1 MTIHVALEHRTCYE
15 FDRSVGL
22 SPHVVRLRPAPHTRT
37 PILSYSLK
45 VEPAGHFLNWQ
56 QDPFGNYLARLV
68 FPEKVRKLDITVD
81 LVAELTPVNPF
92 DFFLEPEVEQY
103 PFTYEDTL
111 AHELAPYLVSEE
123 PGPLLAE
130 WLASVDISTTPTN
143 DFLVMLNQRVC
154 TDISY
159 STRMEPG
166 VQTPE
171 ETLRRRIG
179 SCRDS
184 AWLLV
189 TILRRLGLAARFASG
204 YLVQLVADQKPLEGP
219 SGPIADFTDLHAWT
233 EVYLPGAGWI
243 GMDPTSGLFA
253 SEGHIPLACS
263 PDPSSAAPVTGA
275 MDEAEV
281 EFSHSNVVRR
291 IYESPRVTLP
301 YSDAQWSAI
310 DQLGRAVDVDLAAG
324 DVRLTQGGEPTFVS
338 VSDMESPEWT
348 IAPDGPNKR
357 AMAYKLT
364 KKLAQRFAP
373 GGLLHFGQGK
383 WYPGEELPRWQ
394 MEILWRTDGVP
405 LWRDHSLLASPW
417 PDPDAKVGQSL
428 WQANPA
434 KTDTA
439 ATAATNGTLPGGPES
454 NGKAKTTSRAGSPES
469 ARDLMHTIADRLGIP
484 PRYCLPTYE
493 DPLDR
498 LVAEALLP
506 DGSPPEH
513 DVDPTDPELADARKR
528 ARLLA
533 ELDANKGDPV
543 GWTLFVHPVSGAV
556 GERTRWGTTAWA
568 LRRGHLM
575 LRPGDSPLGLRLP
588 LSSLNWSTPPPTF
601 ERSTFEQREPLPPLP
616 TRWAHTRNGV
626 TPKPPRP
633 ATAAASKPA
642 PPVPPGQDPASAV
655 VTPSGQAP
663 YSALCVQVRNGRA
676 HVFLPPLQYLEHAV
690 ELLAAIEESAAAT
703 DTPVVLEGYPLPND
717 PRLTRLVV
725 GADPG
730 VIEVNMHPSAN
741 WPQLVEITEG
751 LYEDA
756 HQCSLGTEK
765 FDVDGLHTGTGGG
778 NHVTLGGATPADSPL
793 LRRPDLLRSLITFWQ
808 HHPSLSYLF
817 SGRFIG
823 PTSQSP
829 RVDEG
834 RGETLYELEI
844 AFAEL
849 ERAQRNAGNHPDQQG
864 LYGLGGQTPAWIP
877 DRLLRHLLTD
887 ITGNT
892 HRAEFCIDK
901 LYAPGSERG
910 RLGLLELRAFE
921 MPPHARMGLVQA
933 LLVRAL
939 VARFWKTPYAM
950 PLVRWGTELHDRFL
964 LPAYVAADVAE
975 VTADLRRHG
984 YQFEQEWLAPFLE
997 FRFPLIG
1004 KVEVASVGGAVGL
1017 ELRTAIEPWPV
1028 LGEEVAANGPARYV
1042 DSSVERLQV
1051 LVTGMTAGRHL
1062 VTCNGVPIPLRPTGT
1077 PGESVAGVRYRAWQ
1091 PFSALHPTI
1100 GIHAPLVFD
1109 LVDTWNGQSLGGC
1122 TYHVTHPG
1130 GRGYDDFPVN
1140 AGAAAARRASRFSP
1154 LGHTPG
1160 PIEVSAPVSVVGQDE
1175 YPHTVDLRRVP
1186 FRAMR

>member
-1 MTIHVALEHRTCYE
+1 MTIHVALEHKTCYE
-15 FDRSVGL
+15 FDRSVQL
-22 SPHVVRLRPAPHTRT
+22 LPHVVRLRPAPHCRT
-37 PILSYSLK
+37 PVLSYSLK

-81 LVAELTPVNPF
+81 LVAELTPINPF
-92 DFFLEPEVEQY
+92 DFFLEEGFEHF
-103 PFTYEDTL
+103 PFAYDETL

-130 WLASVDISTTPTN
+130 WLAGVDNSRTPTN
-143 DFLVMLNQRVC
+143 DFLVELNQRVC
-154 TDISY
+154 RDIAY

-166 VQTPE
+166 VQAPE
-171 ETLRRRIG
+171 ETLNRGIG

-219 SGPIADFTDLHAWT
+219 SGPTADFTDLHAWT
-233 EVYLPGAGWI
+233 EVYMPGAGWI

-253 SEGHIPLACS
+253 GEGHIPLACS

-275 MDEAEV
+275 MDAAEV
-281 EFSHSNVVRR
+281 EFSHSNTVRR

-301 YSDAQWSAI
+301 YSDGQWADI
-310 DQLGRAVDVDLAAG
+310 DALGRAVDVELAAG

-348 IAPDGPNKR
+348 IAPDGPSKR

-364 KKLAQRFAP
+364 KKLAQRYAP
-373 GGLLHFGQGK
+373 GGLVHFGQGK

-394 MEILWRTDGVP
+394 MEILWRTDGGA
-405 LWRDHSLLASPW
+405 LWRDRSLLASPW
-417 PDPDAKVGQSL
+417 PDPDARAGQSL

-434 KTDTA
+434 GPTA
-439 ATAATNGTLPGGPES
+439 AEAEAGAARATANGS
-454 NGKAKTTSRAGSPES
+454 GKARPGSPEN
-469 ARDLMHTIADRLGIP
+469 ARDLMHTIAGRLGID

-506 DGSPPEH
+506 DGAPPEH
-513 DVDPTDPELADARKR
+513 DIDPTDPELGEAAKR

-533 ELDANKGDPV
+533 ELDANRGDPV
-543 GWTLFVHPVSGAV
+543 GWTLFVHPVFGMP
-556 GERTRWGTTAWA
+556 GERTRWGTTQWA

-588 LSSLNWSTPPPTF
+588 LSSLNWFTPPPDM
-601 ERSTFEQREPLPPLP
+601 ERSTFEPREPLPALP
-616 TRWAHTRNGV
+616 GRWAHARNGR
-626 TPKPPRP
+626 PPTLP
-633 ATAAASKPA
+633 PA
-642 PPVPPGQDPASAV
+642 PPVPPGQASTSSV

-663 YSALCVQVRNGRA
+663 YSALCVQIRNGRA

-690 ELLAAIEESAAAT
+690 ELLAAIEDAAAAT
-703 DTPVVLEGYPLPND
+703 DTPVVLEGYPLPQD

-730 VIEVNMHPSAN
+730 VIEVNVHPSAS

-756 HQCSLGTEK
+756 RECGLGTEK

-778 NHVTLGGATPADSPL
+778 NHVTIGGPTPADSPL

-834 RGETLYELEI
+834 RNETLYELEI

-849 ERAQRNAGNHPDQQG
+849 ERAQRNAGAHPDQQG
-864 LYGLGGQTPAWIP
+864 LYGLAAQTPSWIP

-939 VARFWKTPYAM
+939 VARFWKQPYAM

-984 YQFEQEWLAPFLE
+984 YRFEQEWLAPFLE

-1004 KVEVASVGGAVGL
+1004 KVEVAGVEL

-1051 LVTGMTAGRHL
+1051 LVTGITSGRHL
-1062 VTCNGVPIPLRPTGT
+1062 VTCNGVPVPLRPTGT
-1077 PGESVAGVRYRAWQ
+1077 PGEAVAGVRYRAWQ

-1160 PIEVSAPVSVVGQDE
+1160 PIEVSAQLARSMWMDGVDE

>member
-1 MTIHVALEHRTCYE
+1 MTIHVALEHKTCYE
-15 FDRSVGL
+15 FDRSVRL
-22 SPHVVRLRPAPHTRT
+22 APHVVRLRPAPHCRT

-45 VEPAGHFLNWQ
+45 VEPGGHFLNWQ

-81 LVAELTPVNPF
+81 LVAELMPINPF
-92 DFFLEPEVEQY
+92 DFFLEDSVEHY
-103 PFTYEDTL
+103 PFTYEQTL
-111 AHELAPYLVSEE
+111 AHELAPYLVSQE
-123 PGPLLAE
+123 PGPLLTE
-130 WLASVDISTTPTN
+130 WLKGVNVSKTPTN
-143 DFLVMLNQRVC
+143 DFLVALNQRVC
-154 TDISY
+154 ADIGY

-166 VQTPE
+166 VQTPQ
-171 ETLRRRIG
+171 ETLERRIG

-189 TILRRLGLAARFASG
+189 TMLRRLGLAARFVSG

-219 SGPIADFTDLHAWT
+219 SGPSADFTDLHAWT
-233 EVYLPGAGWI
+233 EVYLPGAGWV

-253 SEGHIPLACS
+253 GEGHIPLACS

-275 MDEAEV
+275 MDAAEV
-281 EFSHSNVVRR
+281 EFSHSNTVRR

-301 YSDAQWSAI
+301 YSEGQWADIDA
-310 DQLGRAVDVDLAAG
+310 LGRAVDVALAAG

-338 VSDMESPEWT
+338 VSDMQSPQWT
-348 IAPDGPNKR
+348 TAPDGPDKR
-357 AMAYKLT
+357 AMAVKLT
-364 KKLAQRFAP
+364 KKLADRYAP

-394 MEILWRTDGVP
+394 MEILWRTDGEA
-405 LWRDHSLLASPW
+405 LWREHSLLASPW
-417 PDPDAKVGQSL
+417 PDPNSRPGQNL
-428 WQANPA
+428 WQANPTGPA
-434 KTDTA
+434 PAETPETPETA
-439 ATAATNGTLPGGPES
+439 ETNGKTNGTGRL
-454 NGKAKTTSRAGSPES
+454 ATTEN
-469 ARDLMHTIADRLGIP
+469 ARDLMHTIAARLGIE

-493 DPLDR
+493 DPLER

-506 DGSPPEH
+506 DGAPPEPNI
-513 DVDPTDPELADARKR
+513 DPADPDLGDAHKR
-528 ARLLA
+528 AQLLA
-533 ELDANKGDPV
+533 ELDANQGDPA
-543 GWTLFVHPVSGAV
+543 GWTLFVHPVFGTPD
-556 GERTRWGTTAWA
+556 ERTRWGTTQWA
-568 LRRGHLM
+568 LRRGQLM

-588 LSSLNWSTPPPTF
+588 LSSLNWFTPPPVM
-601 ERSTFEQREPLPPLP
+601 ERSTFEPREPLAALP
-616 TRWAHTRNGV
+616 GRRTHTRNGS
-626 TPKPPRP
+626 P
-633 ATAAASKPA
+633 PA
-642 PPVPPGQDPASAV
+642 PPLPPGQASTSSV
-655 VTPSGQAP
+655 VTPSGPAP
-663 YSALCVQVRNGRA
+663 YSALCVQIRNGRA

-690 ELLAAIEESAAAT
+690 ELLAAIEDSAAAT
-703 DTPVVLEGYPLPND
+703 DTPVVLEGYPLPPD
-717 PRLTRLVV
+717 PRLSRLVV

-730 VIEVNMHPSAN
+730 VIEVNVHPAAS

-756 HQCSLGTEK
+756 RQCGLGTEK
-765 FDVDGLHTGTGGG
+765 FDIDGQHTGTGGG

-834 RGETLYELEI
+834 RNETLYELEI

-849 ERAQRNAGNHPDQQG
+849 DRAQRNAGAHPDQQG
-864 LYGLGGQTPAWIP
+864 PHGPGAQTPAWIP

-939 VARFWKTPYAM
+939 VARFWKTPYTKA
-950 PLVRWGTELHDRFL
+950 LVRWGTELHDRFL
-964 LPAYVAADVAE
+964 LPAYVATDVAE
-975 VTADLRRHG
+975 VSADLRRHG
-984 YQFEQEWLAPFLE
+984 YQFEQQWLAPFLE

-1004 KVEVASVGGAVGL
+1004 KVEVAGVEL

-1042 DSSVERLQV
+1042 DSSMERLQV
-1051 LVTGMTAGRHL
+1051 LVTGITSSRHL

-1077 PGESVAGVRYRAWQ
+1077 PGEAVAGVRYRAWQ

-1100 GIHAPLVFD
+1100 AIHAPLVFD
-1109 LVDTWNGQSLGGC
+1109 LVDTWNSQSLGGC

-1160 PIEVSAPVSVVGQDE
+1160 PIEISAPLPLLGDDE
-1175 YPHTVDLRRVP
+1175 YPHTLDLRRVP
-1186 FRAMR
+1186 HQAMR

>member
-1 MTIHVALEHRTCYE
+1 
-15 FDRSVGL
+15 
-22 SPHVVRLRPAPHTRT
+22 
-37 PILSYSLK
+37 
-45 VEPAGHFLNWQ
+45 
-56 QDPFGNYLARLV
+56 
-68 FPEKVRKLDITVD
+68 
-81 LVAELTPVNPF
+81 
-92 DFFLEPEVEQY
+92 
-103 PFTYEDTL
+103 
-111 AHELAPYLVSEE
+111 
-123 PGPLLAE
+123 
-130 WLASVDISTTPTN
+130 
-143 DFLVMLNQRVC
+143 
-154 TDISY
+154 
-159 STRMEPG
+159 
-166 VQTPE
+166 
-171 ETLRRRIG
+171 
-179 SCRDS
+179 
-184 AWLLV
+184 
-189 TILRRLGLAARFASG
+189 
-204 YLVQLVADQKPLEGP
+204 
-219 SGPIADFTDLHAWT
+219 
-233 EVYLPGAGWI
+233 
-243 GMDPTSGLFA
+243 
-253 SEGHIPLACS
+253 
-263 PDPSSAAPVTGA
+263 
-275 MDEAEV
+275 
-281 EFSHSNVVRR
+281 
-291 IYESPRVTLP
+291 
-301 YSDAQWSAI
+301 
-310 DQLGRAVDVDLAAG
+310 
-324 DVRLTQGGEPTFVS
+324 
-338 VSDMESPEWT
+338 
-348 IAPDGPNKR
+348 
-357 AMAYKLT
+357 
-364 KKLAQRFAP
+364 
-373 GGLLHFGQGK
+373 LLHFGQGK
-383 WYPGEELPRWQ
+383 WYPGEPLPRWQ

-405 LWRDHSLLASPW
+405 LWRDHSLLAPPW
-417 PDPDAKVGQSL
+417 PDPDARAGQSL
-428 WQANPA
+428 AQANPLGV
-434 KTDTA
+434 TTA
-439 ATAATNGTLPGGPES
+439 TPSTNGTGRP
-454 NGKAKTTSRAGSPES
+454 GSPETS
-469 ARDLMHTIADRLGIP
+469 RDLMHTIAERLGIP
-484 PRYCLPTYE
+484 AQYCLPTYE

-506 DGSPPEH
+506 DGAPPEH
-513 DVDPTDPELADARKR
+513 DVDPTDPELADARER

-543 GWTLFVHPVSGAV
+543 GWTLFVHPVAGFN
-556 GERTRWGTTAWA
+556 GEPTRWGTTQWA

-588 LSSLNWSTPPPTF
+588 LSSLNWYTPPPVF

-616 TRWAHTRNGV
+616 ARWAYTRNGSAPGS
-626 TPKPPRP
+626 TRP
-633 ATAAASKPA
+633 AAGSSARPA
-642 PPVPPGQDPASAV
+642 PPVPPGQGPTSAV

-663 YSALCVQVRNGRA
+663 YSALCVQIRNGRT

-690 ELLAAIEESAAAT
+690 ELLAAIESAAAAT

-730 VIEVNMHPSAN
+730 VIEVNMQPSTN

-756 HQCSLGTEK
+756 RQCGLGTEK

-834 RGETLYELEI
+834 RTETLYELEI
-844 AFAEL
+844 AFTEL
-849 ERAQRNAGNHPDQQG
+849 ERAQRNAGAHPDQRG
-864 LYGLGGQTPAWIP
+864 HYGLAGQTPAWIP

-984 YQFEQEWLAPFLE
+984 YPFEQEWLAPFLE

-1004 KVEVASVGGAVGL
+1004 SVTVPAVGGGVGI

-1051 LVTGMTAGRHL
+1051 LVTGMTAGRHV

-1077 PGESVAGVRYRAWQ
+1077 PGEAVAGVRYRAWQ

-1122 TYHVTHPG
+1122 TYHVTHPC

-1160 PIEVSAPVSVVGQDE
+1160 PIEVSAPVSVVGQNE

-1186 FRAMR
+1186 FRALR